1 MPSAPAT
8 NVGGDARSPRG
19 PASVAQKVVMANTNI
34 ETVGT
39 GTDRIKIAVAIL
51 AVVAGLAGFYILSQ
65 QPLVLRIAV
74 VLAGVV
80 IGAGIAATSEPGRRF
95 FAFGRESV
103 AETKKVVWPSR
114 KETIQT
120 TAVVF
125 GFVLIMAIF
134 LWATDKTL
142 EFALYDL
149 ILGWRR

>member
-1 MPSAPAT
+1 
-8 NVGGDARSPRG
+8 
-19 PASVAQKVVMANTNI
+19 MANTNI
-34 ETVGT
+34 ETVST
-39 GTDRIKIAVAIL
+39 TADRLKIGL
-51 AVVAGLAGFYILSQ
+51 ALLALIGGLAGFYLLAQ
-65 QPLVLRIAV
+65 QPLVFRIGA
-74 VLAGVV
+74 VLAGL
-80 IGAGIAATSEPGRRF
+80 ILGAVIAATSEPGKRF

-142 EFALYDL
+142 EFTLYDL
-149 ILGWRR
+149 VLGWRK

>member
-1 MPSAPAT
+1 
-8 NVGGDARSPRG
+8 
-19 PASVAQKVVMANTNI
+19 MANTNI

-39 GTDRIKIAVAIL
+39 GVDRLKIAL
-51 AVVAGLAGFYILSQ
+51 AVLAVIAGLAGFYILSQ

-74 VLAGVV
+74 VLAGLV
-80 IGAGIAATSEPGRRF
+80 IGAGIASTSEPGKRF
-95 FAFGRESV
+95 FAFGREAV

-114 KETIQT
+114 KETVQT

-142 EFALYDL
+142 EVMLYDWV
-149 ILGWRR
+149 LGWRK